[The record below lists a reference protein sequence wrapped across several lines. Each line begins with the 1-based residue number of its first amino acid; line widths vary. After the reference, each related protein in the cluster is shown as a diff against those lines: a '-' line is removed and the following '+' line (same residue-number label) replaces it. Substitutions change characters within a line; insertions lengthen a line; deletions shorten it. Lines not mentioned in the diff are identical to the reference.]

1 MNPVL
6 LILAVVNGFALI
18 PQQTDSLAPGKG
30 YRRDLFN
37 RAISELA
44 QFEMHTTALNGETNH
59 F

>member
-1 MNPVL
+1 MNAVL
-6 LILAVVNGFALI
+6 LILAVVKGFALI
-18 PQQTDSLAPGKG
+18 PQQTNSLLPGKG
-30 YRRDLFN
+30 YRGDLFN